1 MENKKPLVLIS
12 NDDGYHANGI
22 KTLVNFLKDWCD
34 LLVVAP
40 ESARS
45 GFACAFSATTP
56 LRLKRRH
63 NMGNDVEVWSCSG
76 TPVDCVKLALDQFL
90 ADRKPNLII
99 GGINHGDNSSV
110 NNHYSGTMGV
120 AKEGCMQHI
129 PSIAFSSCNYDENAD
144 LTPLRDG
151 VLKVVKLVLEKGL
164 PEYTC
169 LNVNFPALPPF
180 KGFKGCRMTHG
191 SWINEVDHRT
201 HPHGY
206 DYYWMVGEYRNDQ
219 KAGKCQELNYWDMN
233 TQFCGVC
240 GAPMKMATDISKK
253 CTECGKQVW
262 PSLATAIIVL
272 IKKDDQV
279 LLVHARNF
287 KGNFDSLVAGFV
299 ETGENLEEAVH
310 REVMEETGLTIKNL
324 KYFGSQPWP
333 YPSGL
338 MIGFSAEY
346 VDGEIHLQKEE
357 LSRGKWF
364 TKENLPILPEKLSIA
379 RKLIDAWLAD
389 KL

>member
-22 KTLVNFLKDWCD
+22 KTLVSFLKDWCD

-90 ADRKPNLII
+90 ADRKPDLII

-144 LTPLRDG
+144 LTPLHDG
-151 VLKVVKLVLEKGL
+151 VLKVVKMVLEKGL

-169 LNVNFPALPPF
+169 LNVNFPACL
-180 KGFKGCRMTHG
+180 R
-191 SWINEVDHRT
+191 SRVSR
-201 HPHGY
+201 
-206 DYYWMVGEYRNDQ
+206 
-219 KAGKCQELNYWDMN
+219 
-233 TQFCGVC
+233 
-240 GAPMKMATDISKK
+240 
-253 CTECGKQVW
+253 
-262 PSLATAIIVL
+262 
-272 IKKDDQV
+272 
-279 LLVHARNF
+279 
-287 KGNFDSLVAGFV
+287 VAG
-299 ETGENLEEAVH
+299 
-310 REVMEETGLTIKNL
+310 
-324 KYFGSQPWP
+324 
-333 YPSGL
+333 
-338 MIGFSAEY
+338 
-346 VDGEIHLQKEE
+346 
-357 LSRGKWF
+357 
-364 TKENLPILPEKLSIA
+364 
-379 RKLIDAWLAD
+379 
-389 KL
+389 